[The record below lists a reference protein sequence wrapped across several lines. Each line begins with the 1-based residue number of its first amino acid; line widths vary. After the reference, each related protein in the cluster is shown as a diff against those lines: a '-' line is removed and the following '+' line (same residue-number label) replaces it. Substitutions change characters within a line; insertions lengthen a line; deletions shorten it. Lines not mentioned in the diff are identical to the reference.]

1 MNALDALMSP
11 VRTAISWVLLYAVRL
26 LGPVGL
32 EPTQGVTW
40 FAAVALLVIVV
51 RLALIPLFLRQI
63 RTARATAAMAPA
75 MRALQAR
82 YRGRTDP
89 ESRRRMAEEAADL
102 RREHGAG
109 LLGCLPM
116 LLQAPVFY
124 ALFQVLRAVSQ
135 DHEVGLLG
143 QELVD
148 QANSATFL
156 GAHLADTVLTAQS
169 GAGRVV
175 AALVVLAAAAATLVT
190 QRRQQRLNTPGVTP
204 GDPGNPGDPGD
215 AMAAIMRRLVYLGPA
230 TLLLSGLWLPLG
242 VLTYWLV
249 SNVWA
254 LAQQLVVIRYL
265 PSPGTTAHERYTR
278 RRAVE
283 DVTTNGA
290 VTGGGG
296 GSAGRAVPTDDAGP
310 THGGDTPDPAPPVP
324 QAPRTQRVQPVG
336 RARSRR
342 RR

>member
-1 MNALDALMSP
+1 MNALDALMTP
-11 VRTAISWVLLYAVRL
+11 VRTAISWVLLHAVRL
-26 LGPVGL
+26 LGLVGL
-32 EPTQGVTW
+32 QPTQGATW

-63 RTARATAAMAPA
+63 RTARATAAMAPS

-89 ESRRRMAEEAADL
+89 QSRRRMAEEAAAL

-124 ALFQVLRAVSQ
+124 ALFQVLRTVSQ

-143 QELVD
+143 QDLVD
-148 QANSATFL
+148 RANSATFL

-175 AALVVLAAAAATLVT
+175 AALVVLAAAVATLVS
-190 QRRQQRLNTPGVTP
+190 QRRQQRLNTPVAAP
-204 GDPGNPGDPGD
+204 GDPSDPGD
-215 AMAAIMRRLVYLGPA
+215 AMATTTRRLVYLGPV

-242 VLTYWLV
+242 VLAYWLV

-254 LAQQLVVIRYL
+254 LAQQLMVIRYL
-265 PSPGTTAHERYTR
+265 PSPGTPAHERYTR
-278 RRAVE
+278 RRAAE
-283 DVTTNGA
+283 AVTADGA
-290 VTGGGG
+290 VI
-296 GSAGRAVPTDDAGP
+296 A
-310 THGGDTPDPAPPVP
+310 DPARPGPVT
-324 QAPRTQRVQPVG
+324 PRPQRVQPVS